1 MMEYCDLYDR
11 DGQPT
16 GQVIVRGDAIPERCY
31 RMIAGVL
38 CVHTDGSILL
48 MKRHPS
54 KRTHPGLFEASASG
68 SVMAGETAQAAAVRE
83 LREETGIHCKQ
94 VQPLYQEAGDGRL
107 YRGFLAQVDC
117 DKQSVRLQPGETVDY
132 RWVNR
137 SELMDL
143 LQRKPSP
150 VIIHPAILD
159 FLGLQQKTNAAGL

>member
-1 MMEYCDLYDR
+1 MEYCDLYDR

-16 GQVIVRGDAIPERCY
+16 GQVIVRGDAIPEGCY

-83 LREETGIHCKQ
+83 LREETGFVAHK
-94 VQPLYQEAGDGRL
+94 L
-107 YRGFLAQVDC
+107 
-117 DKQSVRLQPGETVDY
+117 T
-132 RWVNR
+132 
-137 SELMDL
+137 ELGIYYG
-143 LQRKPSP
+143 S
-150 VIIHPAILD
+150 PAIMGEKIWMYLAEDLHKEEQDLD
-159 FLGLQQKTNAAGL
+159 EDEFLEVFSLPLEEAVELVLNGTITDGKTQAGILKAWARKKK